1 MFELMKKI
9 ICLLILLT
17 AGIGFSQNDDTTG
30 ELQGVVFNTSD
41 ESVMGNVHVL
51 NLNQVIGTI
60 TDDKGQFNIT
70 ARVNDTLYLSYIGF
84 KAVKVRVTNDMIKY
98 QNTKIGLTELAFALE
113 EVVVR
118 PYQLTGYLDIDSKNI
133 PINQSARY
141 SISGLNMGYEAGS
154 RNPNAFSNILGSI
167 FNPADFLH
175 NLFGKKPQQMR
186 KLRKMQE
193 DDKIRSLLSS
203 KFDRETLMAL
213 LQVDKLDIEEI
224 LRNCNYS
231 DGFIETANDLQ
242 ILDAISNCY
251 EEYKVLNR
259 NK

>member
-17 AGIGFSQNDDTTG
+17 AGIGFSQNDDTIG

>member
-1 MFELMKKI
+1 MKKI